1 LGKIMSKLRKKVAR
15 FERRRNRSKS
25 LYRTTS
31 DRLRLCVYRSNK
43 NIEAQIIDDTK
54 GVTIT
59 SASTI
64 DKGLKLKTKDT
75 LSKTEQS
82 KLVGKALAER
92 AIKKKVKL
100 VVFDR
105 NGFSY
110 QGRVKAL
117 AEAAREGGLSF

>member
-1 LGKIMSKLRKKVAR
+1 MSKLKKDAAR

-25 LYRTTS
+25 LYKTADSRH
-31 DRLRLCVYRSNK
+31 RLCVYRSNQ
-43 NIEAQIIDDTK
+43 NIEAQIIDDIK
-54 GVTIT
+54 GVTIV

-64 DKGLKLKTKDT
+64 DKELKTKIKNTDT
-75 LSKTEQS
+75 KTEKS
-82 KLVGKALAER
+82 KLVGKILAER
-92 AIKKKVKL
+92 AVGKKIIK

-110 QGRVKAL
+110 QGRIKAL

>member
-1 LGKIMSKLRKKVAR
+1 MSKLRKKVAR

-25 LYRTTS
+25 LYKTAS
-31 DRLRLCVYRSNK
+31 NRLRLCVYRSNK

-54 GVTIT
+54 GVTIA
-59 SASTI
+59 SASTV
-64 DKGLKLKTKDT
+64 DKAIKSKIINT

-82 KLVGKALAER
+82 KLVGKTLAER

-100 VVFDR
+100 IVFDR

>member
-1 LGKIMSKLRKKVAR
+1 MSKLRKKVAR

-25 LYRTTS
+25 LYKTAS

-43 NIEAQIIDDTK
+43 NIEAQIIDDKK
-54 GVTIT
+54 GVTIA

-64 DKGLKLKTKDT
+64 DKAIKSKIINT

-82 KLVGKALAER
+82 KLVGKTLAER
-92 AIKKKVKL
+92 AKKKKVKL

>member
-1 LGKIMSKLRKKVAR
+1 MSKLRKIAAR
-15 FERRRNRSKS
+15 FERRRNRSKT
-25 LYRTTS
+25 LYKTAN

-43 NIEAQIIDDTK
+43 NIEAQIIDDIK
-54 GVTIT
+54 GITIV
-59 SASTI
+59 SASTV
-64 DKGLKLKTKDT
+64 DKELKDKIKKAET
-75 LSKTEQS
+75 KTEQG
-82 KLVGKALAER
+82 KLVGKILAER
-92 AIKKKVKL
+92 ALNKKIKK

>member
-1 LGKIMSKLRKKVAR
+1 MSKLRKKVAR

-25 LYRTTS
+25 MYKKAG
-31 DRLRLCVYRSNK
+31 DRLRLCVYRSNQ

-54 GVTIT
+54 GIT
-59 SASTI
+59 VVSASTV
-64 DKGLKLKTKDT
+64 DKAIKSKNAGT
-75 LSKTEQS
+75 KTEQS
-82 KLVGKALAER
+82 KLVGKTLAER
-92 AIKKKVKL
+92 AIKKKVKK

>member
-1 LGKIMSKLRKKVAR
+1 MSKLRKKVAR
-15 FERRRNRSKS
+15 FERRRNRSKT
-25 LYRTTS
+25 LYKTAN

-43 NIEAQIIDDTK
+43 NIEVQIIDDIK
-54 GVTIT
+54 GITIV

-64 DKGLKLKTKDT
+64 DKEIKAKIKKTET
-75 LSKTEQS
+75 KTEQG
-82 KLVGKALAER
+82 KLVGTVLAKRALNKK
-92 AIKKKVKL
+92 IKK

>member
-1 LGKIMSKLRKKVAR
+1 MSKLRKKVAR

-25 LYRTTS
+25 LYKTS
-31 DRLRLCVYRSNK
+31 GDRHRLCVYRSNK

-54 GVTIT
+54 GVTIV
-59 SASTI
+59 SASTV
-64 DKGLKLKTKDT
+64 DKVFKAEKDV
-75 LSKTEQS
+75 SKTEQS
-82 KLVGKALAER
+82 KLVGKTLAER
-92 AIKKKVKL
+92 ALKKKIKL

>member
-1 LGKIMSKLRKKVAR
+1 MSKLRKKVAR

-25 LYRTTS
+25 LYKTAS

-43 NIEAQIIDDTK
+43 NIEAQIIDDIK
-54 GVTIT
+54 GVTIA
-59 SASTI
+59 SASTV
-64 DKGLKLKTKDT
+64 DKAIKSKVKNT

-82 KLVGKALAER
+82 KLVGKTLAER
-92 AIKKKVKL
+92 AIKKKIKL

>member
-1 LGKIMSKLRKKVAR
+1 MSKLTKKVAR

-25 LYRTTS
+25 LYKTS
-31 DRLRLCVYRSNK
+31 GDRLRLCVYRSNK
-43 NIEAQIIDDTK
+43 NIEAQIIDDAK
-54 GVTIT
+54 GVTLA

-64 DKGLKLKTKDT
+64 DKAIKPKTTDAV
-75 LSKTEQS
+75 SKTEQS
-82 KLVGKALAER
+82 KIVGKILAER
-92 AIKKKVKL
+92 AIKKKIKL

>member
-1 LGKIMSKLRKKVAR
+1 MGKIMSKLRKKVAR
-15 FERRRNRSKS
+15 FERRRNRSKT
-25 LYRTTS
+25 LYKTAN

-43 NIEAQIIDDTK
+43 NIEVQIIDDIK
-54 GVTIT
+54 GITIV

-64 DKGLKLKTKDT
+64 DKEIKAKIKKTET
-75 LSKTEQS
+75 KTEQG
-82 KLVGKALAER
+82 KLVGTVLAKRALNKK
-92 AIKKKVKL
+92 IKK

>member
-1 LGKIMSKLRKKVAR
+1 MSKSRKKVAR

-25 LYRTTS
+25 LYKTTS

-43 NIEAQIIDDTK
+43 NIEVQIIDDTK
-54 GVTIT
+54 GVTVA
-59 SASTI
+59 SASTV
-64 DKGLKLKTKDT
+64 DKAIKSKIINT

-82 KLVGKALAER
+82 KLVGKTLAER
-92 AIKKKVKL
+92 AKRKKVKL

>member
-1 LGKIMSKLRKKVAR
+1 MSKLRKKVAR

-25 LYRTTS
+25 LYKTAS
-31 DRLRLCVYRSNK
+31 NRLRLCVYRSNK

-54 GVTIT
+54 GVTIA
-59 SASTI
+59 SASTV
-64 DKGLKLKTKDT
+64 DKVIKTKIINT

-82 KLVGKALAER
+82 KLVGKTLAER
-92 AIKKKVKL
+92 AIKKKIKL

>member
-1 LGKIMSKLRKKVAR
+1 MSKLTKKVAR

-25 LYRTTS
+25 LYKTS
-31 DRLRLCVYRSNK
+31 GDRLRLCVYRSNK

-54 GVTIT
+54 GVTLA

-64 DKGLKLKTKDT
+64 DKAIKPKATDAV
-75 LSKTEQS
+75 SKTEQS
-82 KLVGKALAER
+82 KLVGKILAER
-92 AIKKKVKL
+92 AIKKKIKL

>member
-1 LGKIMSKLRKKVAR
+1 MSKLRKKVAR

-25 LYRTTS
+25 LYKTAS
-31 DRLRLCVYRSNK
+31 NRLRLCVYRSNK

-59 SASTI
+59 SASTV
-64 DKGLKLKTKDT
+64 DKVIKTKIINT

-82 KLVGKALAER
+82 KLVGKTLAER
-92 AIKKKVKL
+92 AIKKKIKL

>member
-1 LGKIMSKLRKKVAR
+1 MSKLRKIAAR
-15 FERRRNRSKS
+15 FERRRNRSKT
-25 LYRTTS
+25 LYKTANG
-31 DRLRLCVYRSNK
+31 RLRLCVYRSNK
-43 NIEAQIIDDTK
+43 NIEAQIIDDIK
-54 GVTIT
+54 GITIV

-64 DKGLKLKTKDT
+64 DKKLKAKIKTAET
-75 LSKTEQS
+75 KTEQG
-82 KLVGKALAER
+82 KLVGALLAER
-92 AIKKKVKL
+92 ALNKKIKK

>member
-1 LGKIMSKLRKKVAR
+1 MSKLTKKVAR

-25 LYRTTS
+25 LYKTS
-31 DRLRLCVYRSNK
+31 GDRLRLCVYRSNK

-54 GVTIT
+54 GVTLA

-64 DKGLKLKTKDT
+64 DKAIKLKIADAV
-75 LSKTEQS
+75 SKTEQS
-82 KLVGKALAER
+82 KLVGKTLAER
-92 AIKKKVKL
+92 AIKKKIKL

>member
-1 LGKIMSKLRKKVAR
+1 MSKLRKIEAR
-15 FERRRNRSKS
+15 FERRRNRSKK
-25 LYRTTS
+25 LYKNAN

-43 NIEAQIIDDTK
+43 NIEAQIIDDIK
-54 GVTIT
+54 GITIV

-64 DKGLKLKTKDT
+64 DKELKVKIKKADT
-75 LSKTEQS
+75 KTEQG
-82 KLVGKALAER
+82 KLVGKILAER
-92 AIKKKVKL
+92 AINKKIKK

>member
-1 LGKIMSKLRKKVAR
+1 MMSKLRKKVAR

-25 LYRTTS
+25 LYKTTS

-43 NIEAQIIDDTK
+43 NIEAQIIDDSK
-54 GVTIT
+54 GVTIA
-59 SASTI
+59 SASTV
-64 DKGLKLKTKDT
+64 DKVIKSKIINT
-75 LSKTEQS
+75 LSKKEQS
-82 KLVGKALAER
+82 KLVGKTLAER

-110 QGRVKAL
+110 QGRVK
-117 AEAAREGGLSF
+117 

>member
-1 LGKIMSKLRKKVAR
+1 MSKLNKKVAR

-25 LYRTTS
+25 LYKTSS

-54 GVTIT
+54 GVTLA

-64 DKGLKLKTKDT
+64 DKAIKVKTSDAV
-75 LSKTEQS
+75 SKTEQS
-82 KLVGKALAER
+82 KLVGKILAER
-92 AIKKKVKL
+92 AIKKKIKL